1 MSDQTSEFLKW
12 AAEMR
17 RVGSHTIAELL
28 RLAAA
33 IEGERDELLG
43 GKILNL
49 LVVHRLKTKLAALVE
64 KFEAY
69 LNSEDED
76 RVAEWAD
83 LCEAFRAAKET
94 PQ

>member
-1 MSDQTSEFLKW
+1 VSDQTSEFLKW
-12 AAEMR
+12 AAKME
-17 RVGSHTIAELL
+17 RVGDRKIGELL

-43 GKILNL
+43 GKILNQ

-64 KFEAY
+64 AMDY
-69 LNSEDED
+69 ICTNTSD
-76 RVAEWAD
+76 VATAGVA
-83 LCEAFRAAKET
+83 LAALAAAKRET

>member
-1 MSDQTSEFLKW
+1 MSDQTSEFLKG
-12 AAEMR
+12 AAKLEE
-17 RVGSHTIAELL
+17 AAKLL

-43 GKILNL
+43 GKILNQ

-64 KFEAY
+64 AMDY
-69 LNSEDED
+69 ICTNTSDAATAG
-76 RVAEWAD
+76 VALAA
-83 LCEAFRAAKET
+83 LAAAKRET